1 MKNLFVAIFTIASI
15 SLFAQPGKK
24 GKEMTMTP
32 EYSKGYY
39 LNQKGDS
46 VRGEV
51 QNNMNN
57 EYDFYNS
64 FMFRPKGGG
73 KGAEIT
79 TKKAKGYGFDNNHFT
94 ILKMDDKEVYI
105 KYLEQ
110 GRLNLMEW
118 KYPGNGDDAG
128 KTLSVYFIVDSRATA
143 DDKSGTNILTQ
154 LNDKSHKKI
163 LKPFF
168 KDQPILLEQV
178 DKWFFKIE
186 EVRKAV
192 SEFNAL
198 YTN

>member
-15 SLFAQPGKK
+15 SLFAQPGKNK
-24 GKEMTMTP
+24 AMKMTP
-32 EYSKGYY
+32 EYSPGYY
-39 LNQKGDS
+39 LNLKGDT
-46 VRGEV
+46 VRGEI
-51 QNNMNN
+51 QNNRDN
-57 EYDFYNS
+57 ESDAYIS
-64 FMFRPKGGG
+64 FMYKAKGGG

-79 TKKAKGYGFDNNHFT
+79 PKKAKGYGYDGNNFT

-110 GRLNLMEW
+110 GRLNLLEW
-118 KYPGNGDDAG
+118 KYAGNGDDAG
-128 KTLSVYFIVDSRATA
+128 KTLSIYFIVDTRATA
-143 DDKSGTNILTQ
+143 DDKNGTNVLTQ

-168 KDQPILLEQV
+168 KDQPIILEQV

-192 SEFNAL
+192 AEFNAL

>member
-1 MKNLFVAIFTIASI
+1 MKHLVIAFFTVASV
-15 SLFAQPGKK
+15 SLFAQPGKNK
-24 GKEMTMTP
+24 PMKMTP
-32 EYSKGYY
+32 EFSRGYY
-39 LNQKGDS
+39 LNLKGDT
-46 VRGEV
+46 VKGEV
-51 QNNMNN
+51 QNNMDN

-64 FMFRPKGGG
+64 FMFKAKGGT

-79 TKKAKGYGFDNNHFT
+79 PKKAKGYGFDDKNFT

-110 GRLNLMEW
+110 GRLNLLEW

-128 KTLSVYFIVDSRATA
+128 KTLAVYFIIDTRATA
-143 DDKSGTNILTQ
+143 DDKNGTNVLTQ

-168 KDQPILLEQV
+168 KDQPIILEQV

-186 EVRKAV
+186 EVQKAV
-192 SEFNAL
+192 REFNAL

>member
-24 GKEMTMTP
+24 GKEMKMAP

-39 LNQKGDS
+39 LNQKNDT

-51 QNNMNN
+51 QNNMDN
-57 EYDFYNS
+57 EYDFFEW
-64 FMFRPKGGG
+64 FMYRSKI
-73 KGAEIT
+73 GAKPVAMT
-79 TKKAKGYGFDNNHFT
+79 SKKAKGYGFENNHFT
-94 ILKMDDKEVYI
+94 VLKMDDKDVYI
-105 KYLEQ
+105 KFLEQ

-118 KYPGNGDDAG
+118 KYPGKGDDEG
-128 KTLSVYFIVDSRATA
+128 KALSVYFIIDTRATA
-143 DDKSGTNILTQ
+143 EDKDGTNILTQ
-154 LNDKSHKKI
+154 LNERSHKKI

-192 SEFNAL
+192 AEFNAL

>member
-1 MKNLFVAIFTIASI
+1 MKKLFVAIFTIASI

-24 GKEMTMTP
+24 GKEMKMAP
-32 EYSKGYY
+32 IYSKGYY
-39 LNQKGDS
+39 LNNKNDT

-51 QNNMNN
+51 QNNMDK
-57 EYDFYNS
+57 ESDFYNS
-64 FMFRPKGGG
+64 FMYRPKAGA
-73 KGAEIT
+73 KGVVMT
-79 TKKAKGYGFDNNHFT
+79 SKKAKGYGFDDNHFT
-94 ILKMDDKEVYI
+94 VLKMDDKDVYI

-110 GRLNLMEW
+110 GRLNLMEY
-118 KYPGNGDDAG
+118 KYPGNGDDEG
-128 KTLSVYFIVDSRATA
+128 KYLSIYFIVDTRATPE
-143 DDKSGTNILTQ
+143 DKGDLHLLTQ
-154 LNDKSHKKI
+154 LNEKSHKKI

-168 KDQPILLEQV
+168 KDQPIILEQV

>member
-1 MKNLFVAIFTIASI
+1 MKNLLVTVFTIASI

-24 GKEMTMTP
+24 SKEMKMTP
-32 EYSKGYY
+32 EWSKGYY
-39 LNQKGDS
+39 LNQKGDT

-51 QNNMNN
+51 QNNMDK
-57 EYDFYNS
+57 ESDFYVS
-64 FMFRPKGGG
+64 FMFKAKGAG
-73 KGAEIT
+73 KGAEINP
-79 TKKAKGYGFDNNHFT
+79 KKAKGYGFDENHFT
-94 ILKMDDKEVYI
+94 VLHMDQNDVYI
-105 KYLEQ
+105 KYIEK

-118 KYPGNGDDAG
+118 KYAGNGVDEG
-128 KTLSVYFIVDSRATA
+128 KTLGVYFIVDTRATA
-143 DDKSGTNILTQ
+143 DDKNQTNVLTQ

-168 KDQPILLEQV
+168 KDQPVILEQV

-192 SEFNAL
+192 QEFNAL